1 MATTSVGRDWLPRA
15 LGWDVGRVLLFVALL
30 AGLSYVSFPL
40 PFSPGI
46 PVDFQVVGVFLA
58 ALLLGPGR
66 GTAAVLGFLV
76 VGVAGVPVFDVGTGL
91 DTVLGS
97 PKVGYYLAY
106 PAAAALVG
114 YLVHRGT
121 SLRDLESVRLRSL
134 VGALLAGTAVI
145 SVGFTIGYAATMD
158 VGLGTTFF
166 LATLPFFPTE
176 LVKILVAVGVVR
188 HDLLV
193 PN

>member
-1 MATTSVGRDWLPRA
+1 
-15 LGWDVGRVLLFVALL
+15 VLLFVALL

-66 GTAAVLGFLV
+66 GTGAVLGFLMF
-76 VGVAGVPVFDVGTGL
+76 GIAGVPVFDVGTGL
-91 DTVLGS
+91 DTVLAS

-106 PAAAALVG
+106 PVAAAVVG
-114 YLVHRGT
+114 SLVHRGS
-121 SLRDLESVRLRSL
+121 SLRDLESVRLRTL
-134 VGALLAGTAVI
+134 VGAMLAGTAI
-145 SVGFTIGYAATMD
+145 IYVGFTIGYAATMD
-158 VGLGTTFF
+158 VALGTTFF
-166 LATLPFFPTE
+166 LAPLPFFPTE
-176 LVKILVAVGVVR
+176 LVKIMIVVGVVR
-188 HDLLV
+188 HDLVV